1 MMVRT
6 WKFVFI
12 CAPIWVMFLT
22 ARAEDTAPLT
32 QSSPLIENLAAELAP
47 RLAQA
52 RYMEVSPKPVV
63 VPGWEGFPTM
73 QCTYSVHDKALNTEK
88 TAAVILLDPDAR
100 RLARWMVNACI
111 AVKGSATTN
120 DLKKLADFIIWQSG
134 GQFPVRGIVYEDIL
148 PANGI
153 NEIYCFRDGV
163 TVKIDGVDHRSEKQP
178 TAAQTEKSLT
188 AVLKEVTWVG
198 RYARIQSTTREQ
210 YKAAGGR
217 EDVEGTNWLEVS
229 RKLYQKAWN
238 SETNELMT
246 AWVKANL

>member
-1 MMVRT
+1 MAQTLKYVLVGVTM
-6 WKFVFI
+6 WAML
-12 CAPIWVMFLT
+12 APT
-22 ARAEDTAPLT
+22 RGEDIASSTN
-32 QSSPLIENLAAELAP
+32 SSPLIDNLAAELAP

-52 RYMEVSPKPVV
+52 RYMEANPKPVV
-63 VPGWEGFPTM
+63 VPGWEGFPTV
-73 QCTYSVHDKALNTEK
+73 QCTYSVEDKALNTNK

-111 AVKGSATTN
+111 AVKGAATTN
-120 DLKKLADFIIWQSG
+120 DLKKLADFILWQSG

-163 TVKIDGVDHRSEKQP
+163 TVKINGVDHRSEKQP
-178 TAAQTEKSLT
+178 TAAQIEKSLT
-188 AVLKEVTWVG
+188 ATLNDVTWVG
-198 RYARIQSTTREQ
+198 KYARIQSTTREQ

-238 SETNELMT
+238 SDTNELMT